1 LLFLSHKEII
11 KMIVFLY
18 FEQVIHETRL
28 TIADKIKNR
37 SRVGDFLREYYEDHI
52 ALVEPED
59 NSSL

>member
-1 LLFLSHKEII
+1 
-11 KMIVFLY
+11 MIVFLY

-37 SRVGDFLREYYEDHI
+37 SRVGDYLREYYEDHI